1 MPAPFPIAE
10 KTWVIPMTLPVGEA
24 GVLPLNPVLIRGE
37 QPLLADTGPAV
48 LRGEF
53 LDAVFSLV
61 DPGDLRWVFLS
72 HDDRDHA
79 GNLMALLDLCPAAR
93 LVTSPQGLMRLAKEW
108 ALPAARVVVL
118 SEGERLGIGDRQ
130 ITSLRPPLFDSPA
143 TRGLYDTR
151 TGVYYGVDCFA
162 ALLPEYYQ
170 LAEDVPAGLYAAGFA
185 WLTRANAPWYAL
197 TDPIRLGREVGRVR
211 RLNPPVIISYHG
223 PPAHGMAGRL
233 CDLLE
238 AMPRDDDVQFP
249 RLDELM
255 GSLNAAR

>member
-1 MPAPFPIAE
+1 MPAPFPVA
-10 KTWVIPMTLPVGEA
+10 KDTWIIPMTLPVGET

-37 QPLLADTGPAV
+37 QPVLADTGPAV

-53 LDAVFSLV
+53 LDAVFSLI
-61 DPGDLRWVFLS
+61 DPVDLRWIFLS

-79 GNLMALLDLCPAAR
+79 GNLLSMLDRCPAAR

-108 ALPAARVVVL
+108 AFPAARVVVL
-118 SEGERLGIGDRQ
+118 GEGEHLSIGDRQ
-130 ITSLRPPLFDSPA
+130 IVPLRPPLFDSPA
-143 TRGLYDTR
+143 SRGLYDTR
-151 TGVYYGVDCFA
+151 TGVYYGVDSFA

-170 LAEDVPAGLYAAGFA
+170 LAQDVPAGLYATGFA
-185 WLTRANAPWYAL
+185 WLNKANAPWYTL
-197 TDPIRLGREVGRVR
+197 TDPVRLAREVDRVR
-211 RLNPPVIISYHG
+211 HLDPPVIVSYHG

-238 AMPRDDDVQFP
+238 AMPRDGDVEFP

-255 GSLNAAR
+255 GSLDVVG

>member
-1 MPAPFPIAE
+1 MQAPFPVAYE
-10 KTWVIPMTLPVGEA
+10 TWVIPMTLPAGED

-37 QPLLADTGPAV
+37 QPVLADTGPAV
-48 LRGEF
+48 LRGEL

-61 DPGDLRWVFLS
+61 DPGDLKWVFLS

-93 LVTSPQGLMRLAKEW
+93 LVTSSQGLMRLAKEW
-108 ALPAARVVVL
+108 MFPPARVVVL
-118 SEGERLGIGDRQ
+118 GEGERLDIGDRQ

-170 LAEDVPAGLYAAGFA
+170 AAGDVPPGLYADGFA
-185 WLTRANAPWYAL
+185 WLNRANAPWYAL
-197 TDPIRLGREVGRVR
+197 TDPVRLGWEVDRVR
-211 RLNPPVIISYHG
+211 RLDPPVIVSYHG

-238 AMPRDDDVQFP
+238 GMPRDNDIQFP
-249 RLDELM
+249 GLDELM
-255 GSLNAAR
+255 RSLDAAR